1 MKKPTVIFSH
11 GLESGPW
18 GNKIQT
24 LADTATRAGFAVDSI
39 DYSDLRD
46 PVARTRRLVESQPE
60 GAPLILA
67 GSSMGAYV
75 AAEASHSLS
84 VDGLFLLAPAFEIP
98 GSPGVRLPLAPSQIT
113 MVHGWQDDV
122 VPVKPVISA
131 AQQCRAELHLVDD
144 GHRLQACLAQIDYW
158 FAEFLRRW

>member
-46 PVARTRRLVESQPE
+46 PVARTRRLVELKPE

-84 VDGLFLLAPAFEIP
+84 VDGLFLLAPAFDIP
-98 GSPGVRLPLAPSQIT
+98 GFPSVRLPLAPSQVT

-122 VPVKPVISA
+122 VAVKPVISA

-144 GHRLQACLAQIDYW
+144 GHRLQERLAQVNYW